1 METQRVAL
9 SLPSE
14 ARTHVAQAPPIKWG
28 DLDLDDEIA
37 SADGAGVD
45 ITINYKNSSSHF
57 ADQRAASLQND
68 DATRGKAQLFATGKE
83 GSHQLRS
90 PPHEDQARSP
100 HSPRSPAR
108 NARRA
113 QPKRAPPESPS
124 PGFWSGG
131 RKQVFGHFGDFAR
144 STPPYK
150 ASSLYYERADQRNG
164 QAPQLNDETRLA
176 IARSNYAQA
185 EVQLRIENQR
195 AATAQIQL
203 QVQMEKTATAKA
215 QLAVEKTRRQIR
227 QLDIELELKQADS
240 AAAKSTAAA
249 NRDAARLLDLDKQMA
264 LAEVRKAATELQLD
278 VQNKRALTDLDV
290 QMQQAEVARAYI
302 GLQQA
307 RLRNKQDTQVQSAV
321 DADLVH
327 LGVLP
332 PRPEPK

>member
-1 METQRVAL
+1 METRRSVEVPL
-9 SLPSE
+9 LPSE
-14 ARTHVAQAPPIKWG
+14 ARTYVAQAPPIKWG
-28 DLDLDDEIA
+28 DLDLEDEIA

-57 ADQRAASLQND
+57 ADQRAASLQSD

-83 GSHQLRS
+83 GSPQLRS

-108 NARRA
+108 SARRA

-131 RKQVFGHFGDFAR
+131 RKQVFGHSGDFAR

-164 QAPQLNDETRLA
+164 QAPQLHDETRLA

-215 QLAVEKTRRQIR
+215 QLAVR
-227 QLDIELELKQADS
+227 S
-240 AAAKSTAAA
+240 ANST
-249 NRDAARLLDLDKQMA
+249 
-264 LAEVRKAATELQLD
+264 
-278 VQNKRALTDLDV
+278 
-290 QMQQAEVARAYI
+290 
-302 GLQQA
+302 
-307 RLRNKQDTQVQSAV
+307 SSWS
-321 DADLVH
+321 
-327 LGVLP
+327 
-332 PRPEPK
+332 